1 MTATNASRPAGD
13 GSHRATTGAVKKPG
27 IKAQNTK
34 AQSILSF
41 GDADSTG
48 TSADAM
54 PTANIA
60 QTIPPMDA
68 AQPAPPEPCRV
79 PPVEL
84 EGHYWTPS
92 DDGYYSRTA
101 RRKASGTYYSTRPAR
116 IAAIGLTIPSDLAA
130 DLDEATQQL
139 VAFDSRAAERFSAGG
154 HALGPLSAVLLRT
167 ESTSSS
173 RIENLT
179 VGARRL
185 ARESLDGSQGGGN
198 AALVVGNV
206 RAMETALE
214 FAQNL
219 SEANILAMHSALLGG
234 NDEWKGRAGRYRDQ
248 LVWVGVSSA
257 GPRSASHV
265 APQPGQVPDCMAD
278 LVAFIDRD
286 DLPILAQCAIAHAQ
300 FETIH
305 PFIDGNGRVGRAL
318 IHAMLRGKGL
328 TSTITPPVSA
338 GILHDTERYF
348 DALTA
353 YREGDARPI
362 LECFSSAAR
371 YAAHTGTELIDT
383 LSAIL
388 DDDADRLHGLPL
400 RRNALGWRLLPLV
413 VEQPVVNVPYVA
425 RVLGVSAASATR
437 AVDQL
442 QRAGVLVEVSG
453 GKRGRVWEERRVLD
467 ALDEY
472 AEMIRRQ

>member
-48 TSADAM
+48 TSADAA

-60 QTIPPMDA
+60 QTMPPMDA

-84 EGHYWTPS
+84 EEHYWTPS

-154 HALGPLSAVLLRT
+154 RTLGPLSAVLLRT

-185 ARESLDGSQGGGN
+185 ARESLDGSQGGN

-234 NDEWKGRAGRYRDQ
+234 SDEWKDRAGRYRDQ

-257 GPRSASHV
+257 GPPRMWPRSLTKCRIVWPTWSPLSTATTCLFSRNVPSH
-265 APQPGQVPDCMAD
+265 M
-278 LVAFIDRD
+278 RNSR
-286 DLPILAQCAIAHAQ
+286 
-300 FETIH
+300 
-305 PFIDGNGRVGRAL
+305 PFIRSLMATGVWVGR
-318 IHAMLRGKGL
+318 
-328 TSTITPPVSA
+328 
-338 GILHDTERYF
+338 
-348 DALTA
+348 
-353 YREGDARPI
+353 
-362 LECFSSAAR
+362 
-371 YAAHTGTELIDT
+371 
-383 LSAIL
+383 
-388 DDDADRLHGLPL
+388 
-400 RRNALGWRLLPLV
+400 
-413 VEQPVVNVPYVA
+413 
-425 RVLGVSAASATR
+425 
-437 AVDQL
+437 
-442 QRAGVLVEVSG
+442 
-453 GKRGRVWEERRVLD
+453 
-467 ALDEY
+467 
-472 AEMIRRQ
+472 

>member
-48 TSADAM
+48 TSADAA

-60 QTIPPMDA
+60 QTMPPMDA

-84 EGHYWTPS
+84 EEHYWTPS

-154 HALGPLSAVLLRT
+154 RTLGPLSAVLLRT

-185 ARESLDGSQGGGN
+185 ARESLDGSQGGN

-214 FAQNL
+214 FARNL
-219 SEANILAMHSALLGG
+219 NEANILAMHSALLGG
-234 NDEWKGRAGRYRDQ
+234 SDEWKDRADRYRDQ

-257 GPRSASHV
+257 GPRGASHV
-265 APQPGQVPDCMAD
+265 APQPDQVPDCMAD

-328 TSTITPPVSA
+328 TPTMTPPVSA

-437 AVDQL
+437 AVGQL

-472 AEMIRRQ
+472 AEMIRRR